1 MSASDGQCDLS
12 SELLRQRILLYL
24 YGELG
29 LHERQQ
35 VERLR
40 REDPTFSALFD
51 QEEAFLLAI
60 GDPAADTDAEAILG
74 DCREDLALAIGGER
88 VRAPGRSV
96 LARGVQRLRDLAAEV
111 AARPLV
117 WQPAAAAALLVVGFL
132 AGRGSWTTVAVTE
145 LSSAPLAPISAQ
157 PLSGRAVVAG
167 VETVHLDP
175 SRGQVQIVLEERR
188 VITGDAEDPMIRAML
203 MDSAQ
208 QSHAGARLASL
219 EALQRHAADG
229 DVRRI
234 LLRAML
240 KDQNVGVR
248 LRALDAVRAH
258 AGEPDVRDALVQM
271 LRTEDLPG
279 MRIHAI
285 QILGEHPGRDLAGAL
300 QELVERE
307 DNPFVVQESE
317 RILDVL
323 DASMERF

>member
-1 MSASDGQCDLS
+1 MSASDGQRDLS

-74 DCREDLALAIGGER
+74 DCREDLALAIFGER
-88 VRAPGRSV
+88 VPAPGRS
-96 LARGVQRLRDLAAEV
+96 LLGRAMQRLRDLASDV

-132 AGRGSWTTVAVTE
+132 AGRGSWVAVTIHD
-145 LSSAPLAPISAQ
+145 LSPAPAAANVR
-157 PLSGRAVVAG
+157 PLSGGAIVAG

-188 VITGDAEDPMIRAML
+188 IVTGDAEDPVIRAML
-203 MDSAQ
+203 MDTAQ

-258 AGEPDVRDALVQM
+258 AGERDVRDALVQM